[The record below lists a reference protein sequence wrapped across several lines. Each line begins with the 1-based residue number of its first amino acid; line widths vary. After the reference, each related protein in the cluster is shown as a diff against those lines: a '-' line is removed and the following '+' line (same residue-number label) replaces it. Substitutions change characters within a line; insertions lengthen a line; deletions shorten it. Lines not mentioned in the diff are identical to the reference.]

1 MDAKRSYQRSP
12 RRAGQVPEVRRV
24 SRDRASDYA
33 DWIRLHKC
41 AVMEY
46 ANSPELVECSCWTWQ
61 SEAAHI
67 KHRGMGGCNAPA
79 DEGNMI
85 PLCRWHHQEMHGPL
99 GIRGFMALHGLESA
113 PSDYLEKYESERE
126 FAA

>member
-1 MDAKRSYQRSP
+1 M
-12 RRAGQVPEVRRV
+12 
-24 SRDRASDYA
+24 SDYA

-79 DEGNMI
+79 DEGGLL
-85 PLCRWHHQEMHGPL
+85 PLCRLHHSEFHTKGVHS
-99 GIRGFMALHGLESA
+99 FMGMHGLESA
-113 PSDYLEKYESERE
+113 PADYLEKFNSERE
-126 FAA
+126 FVPCSD

>member
-1 MDAKRSYQRSP
+1 M
-12 RRAGQVPEVRRV
+12 
-24 SRDRASDYA
+24 SDYA

-79 DEGNMI
+79 DEGNLL
-85 PLCRWHHQEMHGPL
+85 PLCRLHHSEMHSKPEFL
-99 GIRGFMALHGLESA
+99 AQYGLESA

>member
-1 MDAKRSYQRSP
+1 MTA
-12 RRAGQVPEVRRV
+12 
-24 SRDRASDYA
+24 YA

-41 AVMEY
+41 AVEEY
-46 ANSPELVECSCWTWQ
+46 ANSPELVECSYWTWQ

-85 PLCRWHHQEMHGPL
+85 PACKLHHIEMHS
-99 GIRGFMALHGLESA
+99 RGVDTFMQLHGLESA
-113 PSDYLEKYESERE
+113 PPDYLEKYKNERE